1 MDSGVR
7 VARVTSLEPEVIDEL
22 LLDSRLS
29 GIDRLSPVSLLFGLF
44 SVIEMSAV
52 IKGQFLSSNTTRL
65 IK

>member
-29 GIDRLSPVSLLFGLF
+29 GIDRLSPVSLLFRLF
-44 SVIEMSAV
+44 SV
-52 IKGQFLSSNTTRL
+52 KCQL
-65 IK
+65 